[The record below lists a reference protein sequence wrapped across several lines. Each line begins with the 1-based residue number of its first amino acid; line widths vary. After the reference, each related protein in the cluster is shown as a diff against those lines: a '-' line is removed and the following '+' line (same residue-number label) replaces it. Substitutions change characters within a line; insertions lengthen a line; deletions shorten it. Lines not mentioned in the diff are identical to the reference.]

1 MAPQHILVAGAVT
14 NDWLT
19 FQQPDD
25 RDLSRDPW
33 RDRTTGV
40 VVRRGGV
47 DLVTKLICQ
56 GMSDGEHQVFG
67 PSPEQLQKSPSSKL
81 VHAILDMIPA
91 SPETLDGSTTTF
103 RVERLRRIANQK
115 SFWHCLKFP
124 PGRVPSIGVLLLVD
138 SSNGFIDMNDA
149 MDFLRITQPRYLLY
163 KMARPLG
170 MGHLWDEIRLGPI
183 VDGMRRDPS
192 RVIVVVN
199 ADDLRAEGIE
209 LSRHLSWERAAEDFV
224 RQLGSNGRLDTLVTC
239 ANLIV
244 RFGCDGVIHHRGRE
258 ELPPILYFDPE
269 CAEGEFLESHLGQ
282 MIGLTTAFTA
292 GLAMSLVQDPDDI
305 ETGIRLGF
313 AASRRLGETGFC
325 LNSEDEAPDYAYA
338 ETMRDLQ
345 PDRRL
350 ASVEIPSMKISMGS
364 SWSILEETMGEAA
377 EIARHIVQIGPTAA
391 LARVPTASF
400 GSLITADRQEI
411 ESFRAITNLLNEYFR
426 TPQTKPWCIGVFGPH
441 GSGKAFAATQVAER
455 AAKGRPVV
463 KLEYNLSQFTDIQTL
478 SSAFQTIRDHTLAG
492 KLPMVFFDTFDAEFG
507 MKLGWLRYFL
517 NSMQRGKFLDNGKEH
532 PLGNA
537 VFFFIASS
545 YSTFTHFAEP
555 IDSPAGDPERTAFYA
570 AKGPDFVSCLRGY
583 IDIMGSDCVDPN
595 KDRMYPIRRALLL
608 RALLEKREKQLK
620 VGERIIIDDAVLNGL
635 LSIPKYHHGARSL
648 EMILAM
654 STVSGRREFERAAL
668 PAESQLNLHVDAKEF
683 MNLVRYPRLPEKL
696 RETIARELDDIYKQQ
711 RVKMAV
717 TAEEIEMLNHD
728 PAMLDWDDMKEQHK
742 ESTRSQA
749 DDIPHKLRMVNCYM
763 AKEARGSRA
772 TVNTF
777 TNNELDILAEREHE
791 RWNAERLQKQWR
803 SGSQEATV
811 RKPSYL
817 IPWRDLDRKWK
828 DVNRA
833 MVECIPHVLMLPS
846 IGYQIYRLG
855 TGGK

>member
-1 MAPQHILVAGAVT
+1 MSARHILVAGAAT

-19 FQQPDD
+19 FVQPDD

-47 DLVTKLICQ
+47 ALVTQLLSA
-56 GMSDGEHQVFG
+56 GLTHPEHEVFG
-67 PSPEQLQKSPSSKL
+67 PSPQQLKESPSSEL

-91 SPETLDGSTTTF
+91 GPEYQEGGPTRF
-103 RVERLRRIANQK
+103 KVERLRRIANQK
-115 SFWHCLKFP
+115 SYWHSPQMKP
-124 PGRVPSIGVLLLVD
+124 DQIPSLGILLLVD
-138 SSNGFIDMNDA
+138 SSNGFIEMDHA
-149 MDFLRITQPRYLLY
+149 MEFLRLSRPRHLVY

-170 MGHLWDEIRLGPI
+170 MGHLWDEVRLGPNL
-183 VDGMRRDPS
+183 DNFDRDPS

-199 ADDLRAEGIE
+199 ANDLRAEGIE
-209 LSRHLSWERAAEDFV
+209 LSRHLSWEKAAEDFV

-244 RFGCDGVIHHRGRE
+244 RFDCDGVIHHRGRDG
-258 ELPPILYFDPE
+258 LPPVLYFDPE
-269 CAEGEFLESHLGQ
+269 CAEGEFVESHLGQ
-282 MIGLTTAFTA
+282 MTGLTTAFTA
-292 GLAMSLVQDPDDI
+292 GLAMGLVNDPENL
-305 ETGIRLGF
+305 ETGIRMGF
-313 AASRRLGETGFC
+313 AASRRLAETGFH
-325 LNSEDEAPDYAYA
+325 SKDDGPDYAFE

-345 PDRRL
+345 PDKRL
-350 ASVEIPSMKISMGS
+350 ASVEIPSMKISIGS

-377 EIARHIVQIGPTAA
+377 EIARHIVQIGPSAA

-400 GSLITADRQEI
+400 GRLITADRQEI

-455 AAKGRPVV
+455 AAKGRPVIR
-463 KLEYNLSQFTDIQTL
+463 LEYNLSQFTDIQTL
-478 SSAFQTIRDHTLAG
+478 STAFQTIRDHTLAG
-492 KLPMVFFDTFDAEFG
+492 KLPMVFFDTFDAAFG
-507 MKLGWLRYFL
+507 VKLGWLRHFL

-545 YSTFTHFAEP
+545 YSTFAEFAEP
-555 IDSPAGDPERTAFYA
+555 IDSPADDSDREAFYA
-570 AKGPDFVSCLRGY
+570 AKGPDFISSLRGY
-583 IDIMGSDCVDPN
+583 IDILGSDCADP
-595 KDRMYPIRRALLL
+595 KEDRMYPIRRALLL
-608 RALLEKREKQLK
+608 RALLEKREPQLK

-654 STVSGRREFERAAL
+654 STVSGRSEFERAAL
-668 PAESQLNLHVDAKEF
+668 PPESQLNLHVDAKAF
-683 MNLVRYPRLPEKL
+683 MNLVRYPRLSEKL
-696 RETIARELDDIYKQQ
+696 RELIAIELDTVWKQL
-711 RVKMAV
+711 RRGMAV
-717 TAEEIEMLNHD
+717 TAKDRETLEQD
-728 PAMLDWDDMKEQHK
+728 TAMLPWDDMREQHK
-742 ESTRSQA
+742 EPTRSQA

-772 TVNTF
+772 AVKAF
-777 TNNELDILAEREHE
+777 TSAELDILAEREHE
-791 RWNAERLQKQWR
+791 RWNAQRLQKQWR
-803 SGSQEATV
+803 SVPQEASE
-811 RKPSYL
+811 RKRSNL
-817 IPWRDLDRKWK
+817 IPWRDLDQELK
-828 DVNRA
+828 DQNRA
-833 MVECIPHVLMLPS
+833 MVECIPKILVLPS
-846 IGYQIYRLG
+846 VGYQIYRLG